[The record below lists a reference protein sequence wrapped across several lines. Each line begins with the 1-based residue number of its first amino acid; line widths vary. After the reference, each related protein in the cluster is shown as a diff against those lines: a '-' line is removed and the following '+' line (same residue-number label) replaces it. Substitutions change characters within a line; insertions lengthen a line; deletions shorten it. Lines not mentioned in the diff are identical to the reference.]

1 VETLAAVRGAF
12 VDGAALTDEPVGMS
26 TGEVADGV
34 PAVCELQPAAATSAT
49 ELASQAI
56 MT

>member
-1 VETLAAVRGAF
+1 MLAAVRGAF
-12 VDGAALTDEPVGMS
+12 VDGAALTDELVGMS

-34 PAVCELQPAAATSAT
+34 PAVCELQPAAASSAT

>member
-1 VETLAAVRGAF
+1 MLAAVRGAF
-12 VDGAALTDEPVGMS
+12 VDGAALTEELVGMS

-34 PAVCELQPAAATSAT
+34 PAVWELQPPAASKAT